1 MPASD
6 CEVRD
11 PRIRRT
17 RQMLQSALLTLMQSR
32 AFDEIAVQDI
42 AEAATV
48 NRATFYDHY
57 TDKYDL
63 LRATIAGGFHQLL
76 AERNVSFDGTC
87 PSAALAIILAA
98 CDFLV
103 QGHAEGRCNKQSAFA
118 PLVDEAITTAIRR
131 VLAAGMAPGAG
142 PFHGRADA
150 RHRRQ
155 RRNLQRRQ
163 GVVSNAEASPG
174 REDRSGDSE
183 DGVALADSAGRRR
196 GKRKV
201 ILRLKPR
208 LP

>member
-1 MPASD
+1 
-6 CEVRD
+6 
-11 PRIRRT
+11 
-17 RQMLQSALLTLMQSR
+17 MLQSALLTLMQSR

-131 VLAAGMAPGAG
+131 VLAAGMAGA
-142 PFHGRADA
+142 AA
-150 RHRRQ
+150 
-155 RRNLQRRQ
+155 
-163 GVVSNAEASPG
+163 ASPRPARALSMDEQMRATAASAAIYSAA
-174 REDRSGDSE
+174 REWFQTPKHPPAE
-183 DGVALADSAGRRR
+183 KIAP
-196 GKRKV
+196 V
-201 ILRLKPR
+201 ILKMV
-208 LP
+208 LPLLTAQEEDVANAR